1 VKTHLRPL
9 ASIRGRLLFIPL
21 LCLATTA
28 VAGTVGDN
36 VTRRSAVVQ
45 VVEKVKGA
53 VVNISTTQL
62 QVRRDPLFDEF
73 FGSFLEPRRRVE
85 SRSSLGSGI
94 VVNPAGLVVT
104 NAHVVEGAH
113 RIFVSLEDEETFP
126 AELLGVDPTAD
137 LAALRIDAGRKLPW
151 IDLAKGSPPLIGETV
166 IAIGNPFGLSHT
178 VTVGV
183 VSALDRSIR
192 TDATVYHRFL
202 QTDASINPGNSGGP
216 LLDVAGEL
224 VGINTAIYARG
235 EGIGFAI
242 PRERVQR
249 VVQALTT
256 GGRVA
261 PAWAGWLLGET
272 RRGTEVAYVA
282 PESPGD
288 RAGIVPGDQLTQLGR
303 VAVHEVEDVF
313 AVLAGSLPGEDI
325 EVRFVRDGKRKSG
338 LVHLGEYS
346 PGLADRIARSLLG
359 VVVADWRR
367 PGGRASGV
375 VVQQIA
381 DNGWAARAG
390 LRPGDLI
397 LELGQ
402 VRLSCKADFDETLGS
417 IFNQRSLPLGVERDG
432 VGYLLRLQW

>member
-1 VKTHLRPL
+1 MK
-9 ASIRGRLLFIPL
+9 ASVF
-21 LCLATTA
+21 LCLIALAIAPAPARAEDPFLRRTT
-28 VAGTVGDN
+28 TV
-36 VTRRSAVVQ
+36 R
-45 VVEKVKGA
+45 VVEKAGPA
-53 VVNISTTQL
+53 VVNITTERLVQ
-62 QVRRDPLFDEF
+62 RRNPFGYPGTDPIFERF
-73 FGSFLEPRRRVE
+73 FRDFFEPRAPQKTQ
-85 SRSSLGSGI
+85 SLGSG
-94 VVNPAGLVVT
+94 VVIDAEGHILT
-104 NAHVVEGAH
+104 NEHVVGRAD
-113 RIFVSLEDEETFP
+113 RIRVSSSGGREYD
-126 AELLGVDPTAD
+126 AELIGADPNND
-137 LAALRIDAGRKLPW
+137 LAVLKVETDEHLPW
-151 IDLAKGSPPLIGETV
+151 IPLSTSADLMVGEPV

-242 PRERVQR
+242 PRERVHR

-261 PAWAGWLLGET
+261 PAWAGWLLSET
-272 RRGTEVAYVA
+272 RRGTVVAYVA
-282 PESPGD
+282 PDSPGGL
-288 RAGIVPGDQLTQLGR
+288 AGILPGDQLTQLGR

-325 EVRFVRDGKRKSG
+325 EVRFVRDGKRKGG
-338 LVHLGEYS
+338 LVRLAEYS
-346 PGLADRIARSLLG
+346 PHLADRIARSLLG

-375 VVQQIA
+375 VVQQIM

-402 VRLSCKADFDETLGS
+402 VRLSSKADFDETLGS